1 MDNAYKDRF
10 KQLALNKL
18 EQLGRLRSEDT
29 LRRPMIAHTID
40 QLTLDPKSK
49 QDKIKVT
56 NSKNLPKLQFLI
68 FFKIKT

>member
-29 LRRPMIAHTID
+29 LRRPMIVHTID
-40 QLTLDPKSK
+40 QLILDPKSK

-56 NSKNLPKLQFLI
+56 NSKNLPKLQFL
-68 FFKIKT
+68 KIKT